1 MDRGWPAT
9 PSYYFQEGTN
19 KMNKQETLTII
30 KNSGIV
36 VIIRLPDTE
45 KTARA
50 ARAVNAGGIQC
61 IEIPMTVPGALS
73 LIREIS
79 TDPNLDVVIGAGTVL
94 DAETAQAAIDAG
106 AEYVVSPHTDFEII
120 EVCKQRQ
127 KVSIP
132 GAFTPTEIYN
142 AWKAGADIVK
152 IFSTRPVG
160 PTYLSDLKGPF
171 PNIEFIPSGGV
182 SIDNAADFIRAGA
195 CAVTIGR
202 DVADPKAI
210 DRGDLDQVTKN
221 ARRLVANIAGIKKS
235 K

>member
-1 MDRGWPAT
+1 
-9 PSYYFQEGTN
+9 
-19 KMNKQETLTII
+19 MNKNETLTII

-36 VIIRLPDTE
+36 VIIRLAETE

-50 ARAVNAGGIQC
+50 ARAVNEGGIQC
-61 IEIPMTVPGALS
+61 VEIPMTVPGALS

-79 TDPNLDVVIGAGTVL
+79 SEPNLDVVIGAGTVL
-94 DAETAQAAIDAG
+94 NAETAQAAIDAG
-106 AEYVVSPHTDFEII
+106 AEYIVSPHTDFEII

-132 GAFTPTEIYN
+132 GAFTPTEIYR
-142 AWKAGADIVK
+142 AWQAGADIVK
-152 IFSTRPVG
+152 IFSTRSVG

-182 SIDNAADFIRAGA
+182 SIDNAVDFIRAGA
-195 CAVTIGR
+195 CAVTVGR

-210 DRGDLDQVTKN
+210 DRGDLDVVTQN
-221 ARRLVANIAGIKKS
+221 ARRLVANIAAVKKS
-235 K
+235 N